1 MKKILFGILIVGLAA
16 QSCTKVNET
25 VYDKYAANAFYA
37 TPAGQQDA
45 LASIY
50 GQITGTWSSNYA
62 GRDNCWYDINEFSS
76 DEQVIPHRA
85 DNNWALDYAQ
95 LYTRTEQPSL
105 GEINNTW
112 LWAYTTLHAANL
124 AISTLQAAKASPAS
138 IAEATVARDWVY
150 YLLIDDFGDVPFYTD
165 VNTNLSTIKQTPRAT
180 IYNFLI
186 NDLKANVDLL
196 PTTRGGT
203 FYNRFNKYAGYMV
216 LAKLYLNAGVYTGT
230 PQWQACLDACAQIA
244 AGGYTLHPATA
255 NTASPL
261 GNTYYDLFAD
271 VCPND
276 ETIFALYLTENIE
289 SGNIYSI
296 RSLGTATGNAFF
308 GYAGWNG
315 TFIPEEFYNKFDPND
330 VRIKQFL
337 IGSQPGGSVFT
348 PTVSSLT
355 NAEVDGGIRDV
366 KFYVESNTSGT
377 FGGIHDAS
385 GASND
390 FPVYRFADVLL
401 MEAECNVRLGN
412 VPAAAP
418 FLNQVRE
425 RAGLADI
432 AAPTLTNIYD
442 ERGFELNM
450 EGHRRQ
456 DMIRFGTYLD
466 AHGFVP
472 ASAAFNE
479 LFPIPTAQLSIDPS
493 LKQNPGYTN

>member
-1 MKKILFGILIVGLAA
+1 
-16 QSCTKVNET
+16 
-25 VYDKYAANAFYA
+25 
-37 TPAGQQDA
+37 
-45 LASIY
+45 
-50 GQITGTWSSNYA
+50 
-62 GRDNCWYDINEFSS
+62 
-76 DEQVIPHRA
+76 
-85 DNNWALDYAQ
+85 
-95 LYTRTEQPSL
+95 
-105 GEINNTW
+105 
-112 LWAYTTLHAANL
+112 
-124 AISTLQAAKASPAS
+124 
-138 IAEATVARDWVY
+138 
-150 YLLIDDFGDVPFYTD
+150 VPFYTD

-180 IYNFLI
+180 IYNFLV

-230 PQWQACLDACAQIA
+230 PQWQACLDACAQVTS
-244 AGGYTLHPATA
+244 GGYTLHPATA
-255 NTASPL
+255 STASPL

-308 GYAGWNG
+308 GFAGWNG

-366 KFYVESNTSGT
+366 KFYLQDNATGK

-385 GASND
+385 GGSND

-472 ASAAFNE
+472 ASASFNE